1 MKGNSYDNFYYGN
14 YFTMCISRHHF
25 VYLKYMQF
33 LLITYQQFWK
43 DDDSHSDDG
52 IVLIHSSI

>member
-1 MKGNSYDNFYYGN
+1 MIIFYYGN

-25 VYLKYMQF
+25 VYIKYMQF